1 MTFANF
7 HAFGKTPVEK
17 EIFIILAKDWE
28 IPSALNLSKWLP
40 TPSTPHALEMS
51 IPFNKLL
58 TSVTVVV
65 ILEINLVLVMSGSG
79 GSTTLSLSNL
89 H

>member
-1 MTFANF
+1 M
-7 HAFGKTPVEK
+7 V
-17 EIFIILAKDWE
+17 I
-28 IPSALNLSKWLP
+28 P